1 MLRYSGSFSRYYV
14 EYLMNLS
21 VQDRFPCDSV
31 APYSPFA
38 IRQLF
43 PIR

>member
-1 MLRYSGSFSRYYV
+1 MLRHSGSFSRYYV
-14 EYLMNLS
+14 ECLMNMSL
-21 VQDRFPCDSV
+21 QDRFPRDSV
-31 APYSPFA
+31 APYSRFA